1 MTRTNA
7 CNFLVD
13 FTANKVFKDIV
24 RDGAKIPFCRVTGFV
39 RSAPGSR
46 PADGVRFLCYGTKAY
61 IVFAAVQRGTR
72 AYVISH
78 VQTRTDTKGNY
89 FTEFVIEDIQFIR
102 GWNEEELARKTREL
116 IDIGAMSEI
125 EEDAEYKL
133 VTSEVL
139 EYEE

>member
-13 FTANKVFKDIV
+13 FTANKVFKDMV
-24 RDGAKIPFCRVTGFV
+24 RAGVKIPFCRVTGFV
-39 RSAPGSR
+39 RGAPGSR

-78 VQTRTDTKGNY
+78 LQTRTDTNGNY

-102 GWNEEELARKTREL
+102 GWNEEELARKTQEL
-116 IDIGAMSEI
+116 IDIGVMFETD
-125 EEDAEYKL
+125 EDAHYKL
-133 VTSEVL
+133 MTSEVL